1 MCQEEAKNV
10 RSASSSS
17 NGYRSNILLV
27 RRRIISREIM
37 HQRDSASAVE
47 EILRDRR
54 VCDKVEYS
62 AVISRDV
69 ATIEV
74 RQQVDGSVIVHSV
87 GVQDTRNQDSIGWL
101 NTVSLV
107 LRMVDYL
114 ARTSVYFPMTA
125 VLTNSV
131 RRVY

>member
-1 MCQEEAKNV
+1 
-10 RSASSSS
+10 
-17 NGYRSNILLV
+17 
-27 RRRIISREIM
+27 M